1 MTPSQA
7 LGNSMHLVLHDYHKN
22 GTDIWKSLDT
32 NWIKEGYSD
41 KKHEQESLEKAK
53 KFLTEY
59 LKSGLY
65 KNANPIYLE
74 QPFSFNIS
82 DLKIGGKMD
91 RVDDLGDGEIEIID
105 YKTGANVPTQKDIDR
120 DLQMSIY
127 ALAATYK
134 GVLNHPIEKVKLSF
148 YYFDNQKKVTTI
160 RTKEQ
165 LEETRKELLA
175 IRSEIEKSD
184 FQCSGNKLCESCEFK
199 MLCNG

>member
-22 GTDIWKSLDT
+22 GTDIWKSLET

-59 LKSGLY
+59 LKSGLH

-74 QPFSFNIS
+74 QPFTFKIN

-91 RVDDLGDGEIEIID
+91 RVDDLGNGEIEIID
-105 YKTGANVPTQKDIDR
+105 YKTGAKIPSQKDIDAN
-120 DLQMSIY
+120 LQMTIY
-127 ALAATYK
+127 ALAATDG
-134 GVLNHPIEKVKLSF
+134 GVLNHGIEKMKLSF
-148 YYFDNQKKVTTI
+148 YYFDNQTKMTTT

-165 LEETRKELLA
+165 LEEAKKQLLA
-175 IRSEIEKSD
+175 TRDEIEKSD